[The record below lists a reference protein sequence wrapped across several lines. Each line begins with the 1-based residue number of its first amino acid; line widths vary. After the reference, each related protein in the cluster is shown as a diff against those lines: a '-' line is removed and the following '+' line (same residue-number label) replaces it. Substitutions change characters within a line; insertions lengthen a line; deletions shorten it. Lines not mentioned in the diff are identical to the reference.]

1 MSSEKNR
8 KETFTQKITHPN
20 KGFHFPKI
28 AYFFAIVGIL
38 SEVVDAIF
46 LATTL
51 AGNSGRAMEDW
62 QAWVISFIIGA
73 TCYASMALIGYQ
85 RGKHNVEK
93 QKNEWIGYLT
103 WAAAGI
109 SLVLVRLWVSGLGTM
124 IMGGSMSGTT
134 LKQFLMGAGVAFL
147 QLVLYFGTGFMSR
160 DSAEILSD
168 NNIWEY
174 RRAKKHYEELL
185 DELEDRRKELKE
197 GISILQIY
205 PTYAERL
212 SNSKDSVRDNIS
224 QYNES
229 TRAMI
234 EAKMAVTV
242 EPDLMNDMY
251 DKAMAK
257 SGRSPIRSRSK
268 KNKPED

>member
-1 MSSEKNR
+1 MNSERNKKR
-8 KETFTQKITHPN
+8 SFIPKITRPN

-28 AYFFAIVGIL
+28 AYFFTIVGIL

-62 QAWVISFIIGA
+62 QAWAISFIIGA

-93 QKNEWIGYLT
+93 QKGEWIGYLT

-109 SLVLVRLWVSGLGTM
+109 SLVLVRLWVSGLGTLV
-124 IMGGSMSGTT
+124 MGGSMSGTV

-174 RRAKKHYEELL
+174 RRAKRHYEDLL

-212 SNSKDSVRDNIS
+212 SKSKDSVSDNIS

-229 TRAMI
+229 ARAMI
-234 EAKMAVTV
+234 EAKMAINV

-251 DKAMAK
+251 DKAMTK
-257 SGRSPIRSRSK
+257 SGRNPVRSRSK
-268 KNKPED
+268 KHNLED

>member
-1 MSSEKNR
+1 
-8 KETFTQKITHPN
+8 
-20 KGFHFPKI
+20 
-28 AYFFAIVGIL
+28 
-38 SEVVDAIF
+38 
-46 LATTL
+46 
-51 AGNSGRAMEDW
+51 
-62 QAWVISFIIGA
+62 
-73 TCYASMALIGYQ
+73 
-85 RGKHNVEK
+85 
-93 QKNEWIGYLT
+93 
-103 WAAAGI
+103 
-109 SLVLVRLWVSGLGTM
+109 
-124 IMGGSMSGTT
+124 
-134 LKQFLMGAGVAFL
+134 
-147 QLVLYFGTGFMSR
+147 MSR

-229 TRAMI
+229 ARAMI